1 MTGGTVRLNEV
12 WKKGLLGGVA
22 VLAASSAA
30 SAALAQSA
38 AAPVPVPAAPA
49 TPGIRGQTLG
59 NFNSQTRSS
68 SDQELVTPRAA
79 PPTPANTTAD
89 QLLGADAFYM
99 EADTVVRDDE
109 HHTWTAR
116 GGVEARYQGRVLRA
130 NEVIFNQS
138 NGVVTARGDAQLLNA
153 DGTSEFAQTMTV
165 DRAFR
170 TGIALAFSTRQ
181 QKNAK
186 LAADEAVRLNKD
198 AMELNKA
205 VFTVCDICAADGT
218 PQNPTWSIQ
227 AERVIQDHK
236 RQIVYYKNVVIKV
249 RGLPVLASPVF
260 WHVDPAAA
268 RGSGLLAPR
277 ITLDSKRGFSYE
289 QPYLFVLSPS
299 SDLILSPQINT
310 KVNPLLN
317 GEYRKRF
324 YSGEI
329 DARFGYTF
337 DQEFDSHGNKYG
349 DSTSRS
355 YILAQGAFAPTDNW
369 TYGFTAERVT
379 DPLFFQRYNTP
390 NVFGRRG
397 LFTTDDQRLLS
408 QLYAVEQDSRSYLSI
423 AALSF
428 QGLRPTDLNNT
439 FPIVGPLIE
448 GRFEP
453 SASILGGRLRI
464 EGGGVLLDRPRD
476 VTTDKPPGVDSRRA
490 TIGGNWRSSY
500 TFYNGI
506 RLEPFVDARGDLYNV
521 DDVSTTDTGMHTTT
535 RGLATAGLDASWPF
549 FRRNGDMTV
558 TLEPIA
564 QFAASPKAVVNKYI
578 PNEDSQVIDFDET
591 NLFDPN
597 HSPGFDYYEGGIR
610 ANVGGRATFHWDD
623 GPSAQILIGRS
634 LRTEVDPTLPAR
646 TSLNQTESDWV
657 FAASGDINAT
667 FSTFTRGL
675 LEAHTGK
682 IRRIEYGMNAATP
695 RASGYIRYMR
705 DEADINGLRT
715 ETAQA
720 GGQLLLTQRWGV
732 VASANWDIVNNYPVQ
747 QEFGLLYQDECTHW
761 ELVYQ
766 HDGTI
771 NRTLRPSDK
780 IILRL
785 MLATLGATG
794 YQRPDFR

>member
-1 MTGGTVRLNEV
+1 MTGGMVRLNEV
-12 WKKGLLGGVA
+12 WKRGLLGGAA
-22 VLAASSAA
+22 VLAWSSAA
-30 SAALAQSA
+30 GAALAQG
-38 AAPVPVPAAPA
+38 AAPLPAAPAAPAAPA
-49 TPGIRGQTLG
+49 TRGQTLG
-59 NFNSQTRSS
+59 NFNSQTRAS
-68 SDQELVTPRAA
+68 SDQDLLKSNAA
-79 PPTPANTTAD
+79 PPRPADTTAD
-89 QLLGADAFYM
+89 QLLGSDAFYM

-109 HHTWTAR
+109 NHTWTAR

-130 NEVIFNQS
+130 NEVIFNQ
-138 NGVVTARGDAQLLNA
+138 NTGVVTARGEAQLLNT

-186 LAADEAVRLNKD
+186 IAADEAVRLNKD

-205 VFTVCDICAADGT
+205 VFTVCDICAADGS
-218 PQNPTWSIQ
+218 PKSPTWSIQ

-236 RQIVYYKNVVIKV
+236 RQVVYYKNVVIKV
-249 RGLPVLASPVF
+249 KGLPVLASPVF

-268 RGSGLLAPR
+268 RGSGLLAPK

-299 SDLILSPQINT
+299 SDLTLSPQINT

-324 YSGEI
+324 YSGEV
-329 DARFGYTF
+329 DARFGYAY
-337 DQEFDSHGNKYG
+337 DQQFDSHGNKY
-349 DSTSRS
+349 DDATSRS
-355 YILAQGAFAPTDNW
+355 YILAQGAFAPTQTW

-379 DPLFFQRYNTP
+379 DPLFFQRYNIP
-390 NVFGRRG
+390 NVFGHRG
-397 LFTTDDQRLLS
+397 LYTTDDQRLLS
-408 QLYAVEQDSRSYLSI
+408 QAYAVEQDSRSYLSI
-423 AALSF
+423 AAMSF
-428 QGLRPTDLNNT
+428 QGLRPDDLNST
-439 FPIVGPLIE
+439 FPIVAPLIE

-453 SASILGGRLRI
+453 NALILGGRLRI
-464 EGGGVLLDRPRD
+464 EGGGVLLDRARD
-476 VTTDKPPGVDSRRA
+476 VATDKPPGVDSRRA
-490 TIGGNWRSSY
+490 TIGGDWRSSY

-506 RLEPFVDARGDLYNV
+506 RLEPFLDARGDLYNV
-521 DDVSTTDTGMHTTT
+521 DQVSATDTGLHTTS

-558 TLEPIA
+558 VLEPIA

-591 NLFDPN
+591 NLFDTN

-610 ANVGGRATFHWDD
+610 ANVGGRATFRWDD
-623 GPSAQILIGRS
+623 GPSAQILVGRS
-634 LRTEVDPTLPAR
+634 LRTEPDPTLPAR

-657 FAASGDINAT
+657 FAASADITGT
-667 FSTFTRGL
+667 FSTYTRGL
-675 LEAHTGK
+675 LDAHTGK
-682 IRRIEYGMNAATP
+682 IQRIEYGLNATTQ
-695 RASGYIRYMR
+695 RANGFIRYLR
-705 DEADINGLRT
+705 DEIDIDGTRT
-715 ETAQA
+715 ENVQF
-720 GGQLLLTQRWGV
+720 GGQLLVTQRWGF
-732 VASANWDIVNNYPVQ
+732 VASSNWDIAKNVPVQ
-747 QEFGLLYQDECTHW
+747 QELGLLYQDECTHW

-766 HDGTI
+766 HDGTFD
-771 NRTLRPSDK
+771 RTLRPSDK

-785 MLATLGATG
+785 MLATLGGTG